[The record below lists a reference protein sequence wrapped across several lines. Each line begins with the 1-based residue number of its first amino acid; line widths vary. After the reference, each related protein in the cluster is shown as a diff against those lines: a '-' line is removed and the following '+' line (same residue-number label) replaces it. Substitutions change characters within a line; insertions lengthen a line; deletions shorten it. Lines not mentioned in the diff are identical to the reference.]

1 MKEKKVVMREELLM
15 CVSSYDVIE
24 IVCECSSASWGLA
37 EKWVEKEENY
47 YYTTENRK
55 LWAHQT
61 KVQEF
66 ANILYRTYV

>member
-1 MKEKKVVMREELLM
+1 MREELLM

-47 YYTTENRK
+47 YYTT
-55 LWAHQT
+55 
-61 KVQEF
+61 
-66 ANILYRTYV
+66 